1 MSMDDALWSRL
12 SPEVRVELDA
22 LITSG
27 RTVQAVKMMRE
38 CIGPP
43 RPALWD
49 CIEVLQERADALEV
63 SGPIRSRASS
73 E

>member
-1 MSMDDALWSRL
+1 MDDALWSRL
-12 SPEVRVELDA
+12 SPEVRVELDE

-27 RTVQAVKMMRE
+27 RTLQAIKMMRE
-38 CIGPP
+38 HIGPQ
-43 RPALWD
+43 RLALWD
-49 CIEVLQERADALEV
+49 CVEALQERADVLEV